1 MSKRPNFL
9 VIVADD
15 LGFSDIGAFG
25 GEIATPNLDALA
37 IAGLRLTDFHTAST
51 CSPTRSMLL
60 TGTDHHIAGIG
71 TMAEALTPELEGKPG
86 YEGHLNER
94 VVALP
99 ELLREAG
106 YQTLMAG
113 KWHLGLKPEQTPHAR
128 GFERSFSLLPGA
140 ANHYGF
146 EPPYDESTPRI
157 LKGTPALY
165 VEDERYL
172 DTLPEGF
179 YSSDAFGDKLLH
191 YLKERDQSR
200 PFFAYLP
207 FSAPHWPLQAPQEI
221 VEKYRGRYD
230 AGPEALRQERLARL
244 KELGLVEADVEAHP
258 VLALSREWEA
268 LNDEERAK
276 SARAMEVYAAMV
288 ERMDWNIGRVV
299 DYL

>member
-71 TMAEALTPELEGKPG
+71 TMAEALTPELAGKPG

-146 EPPYDESTPRI
+146 EPPTTKALRASSRARRRSTWKTSATSTRCRRFLFLRCLRRQAAALPQGATRAGRSSPTCRSPRRT
-157 LKGTPALY
+157 GRYRRRRRSSRSTAAAMTPAQ
-165 VEDERYL
+165 RRCARNAW
-172 DTLPEGF
+172 PG
-179 YSSDAFGDKLLH
+179 
-191 YLKERDQSR
+191 SR
-200 PFFAYLP
+200 SWAWWRRTSKPIRCSP
-207 FSAPHWPLQAPQEI
+207 
-221 VEKYRGRYD
+221 
-230 AGPEALRQERLARL
+230 
-244 KELGLVEADVEAHP
+244 
-258 VLALSREWEA
+258 
-268 LNDEERAK
+268 
-276 SARAMEVYAAMV
+276 
-288 ERMDWNIGRVV
+288 
-299 DYL
+299 